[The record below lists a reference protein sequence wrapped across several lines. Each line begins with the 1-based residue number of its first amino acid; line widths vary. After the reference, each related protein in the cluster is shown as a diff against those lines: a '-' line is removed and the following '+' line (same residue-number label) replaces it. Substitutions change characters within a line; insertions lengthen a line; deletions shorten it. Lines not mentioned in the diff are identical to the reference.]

1 MPMPNAV
8 PSISRPS
15 ARAKSPLPSESMR
28 SPAGTCWLS
37 PQACI
42 TKGSLT
48 AMQATS
54 MPRSLNSSKRSTK
67 PGRWCSEQVGVKA
80 PGTANS
86 TTFLCAN
93 RVGVSMVCTPPSI
106 CLSVTSGMAS
116 PIWMGMGGSV
126 WAGRRRDRSPRAPWC
141 HAMAAGRCRRRT
153 CVAPLRPDIATLPR
167 TPTGR
172 GGATGDRMQFKD
184 YYAILGVE
192 PGAGDAEIK
201 TAYRRLAR
209 KYHPDVSKE
218 AGAEDKFK
226 SVNEAYEAL
235 RDPERRKAY
244 DQLRSRGYQPGDD
257 IHPPPGGFGGGSGG
271 GPGFDYE
278 EVFGSGGGG
287 NGGFSDF
294 FESLFRRQA
303 QQRGGPGF
311 GTPPRGDT
319 RARLVVPLETVHKG
333 GAMRIAVNGR
343 TLDVKV
349 PRGIRPGQVIRLAG
363 LGERG
368 GNLLLEVEYG
378 THPRFEVDE

>member
-1 MPMPNAV
+1 
-8 PSISRPS
+8 
-15 ARAKSPLPSESMR
+15 
-28 SPAGTCWLS
+28 
-37 PQACI
+37 
-42 TKGSLT
+42 
-48 AMQATS
+48 
-54 MPRSLNSSKRSTK
+54 
-67 PGRWCSEQVGVKA
+67 
-80 PGTANS
+80 
-86 TTFLCAN
+86 
-93 RVGVSMVCTPPSI
+93 
-106 CLSVTSGMAS
+106 
-116 PIWMGMGGSV
+116 
-126 WAGRRRDRSPRAPWC
+126 
-141 HAMAAGRCRRRT
+141 
-153 CVAPLRPDIATLPR
+153 
-167 TPTGR
+167 
-172 GGATGDRMQFKD
+172 MQFKD

-192 PGAGDAEIK
+192 PSAGDAEIK

-244 DQLRSRGYQPGDD
+244 DQLRGRGYRPGDD
-257 IHPPPGGFGGGSGG
+257 IHPPPGGFGGGNGG

-343 TLDVKV
+343 TIEVKV

-378 THPRFEVDE
+378 THPRFEVDGRNILYALQVAPWEAALGASVSVPTLGGTVELKVPAGSEAGRRLRLRGRGLPGSGGQADGDQIVELEVQAPAPGDEAQTSAYEALREAFSGEWRRE